1 MFFRV
6 KFRRYSLLPSNPFD
20 LMVRWARSIIFRKET
35 DLKKI
40 VKEQKM
46 LAGLIKR
53 EYNVPLSLDEIG
65 LFLTIVVSEQLE
77 REISTDKDQH
87 T

>member
-1 MFFRV
+1 
-6 KFRRYSLLPSNPFD
+6 
-20 LMVRWARSIIFRKET
+20 
-35 DLKKI
+35 
-40 VKEQKM
+40 M

-53 EYNVPLSLDEIG
+53 EYTVPLSLDEIG